1 MESSFKINC
10 YRHKLLGNKLC
21 IIEVT
26 SNKIIITNIS
36 DLPNK
41 RNELDINYNLFIDFK
56 VKNKQL
62 QAIGL
67 ITNKHHWYYAD
78 NENLINLKQ
87 ILGARVV
94 FKGVNTLYNPL
105 QQIGQGTFSNV
116 YLLQSKTKSYEYYAC
131 KCLDKAQVDEQIGRQ
146 GLFEEVKAMVS
157 LKHQNIAELLEV
169 FEGDVSY
176 YMVMQYYDLEFID
189 ILNDLNDEDIHIIFK
204 QLVTAVNFMHEK
216 GYMHRDL
223 KPENIMFSDSIYQ
236 LKLIDFGLTTKDS
249 GRSKCG
255 TPGYIAP
262 EILNFDTKIN
272 EYNEKCDIF
281 SLGVIF
287 YKMLTQNDLFNGSN
301 HDEILENNAKC
312 ITNFDLLNG
321 NPKISKQ
328 AINLLKLMLQIDP
341 TLRID
346 SNSILKHEYFGV
358 QEITLN
364 NTINSANSLSRKHSS
379 VIKILSPLQKKNF
392 IFNSPFSFHDDECIE
407 KEASMQPIPIMVM
420 KGGSVHDITKY
431 KNSGKNRKL
440 SKDTTKKYQTTDF
453 DDIIADI
460 KQNNNYR
467 PPKPNQL
474 QEMYNE

>member
-1 MESSFKINC
+1 MESSFKMDC
-10 YRHKLLGNKLC
+10 CRHKLLGNKLC
-21 IIEVT
+21 ILEVA
-26 SNKIIITNIS
+26 SDKIIITNIS
-36 DLPNK
+36 DLPHK
-41 RNELDINYNLFIDFK
+41 RNELDLNYNLFIDFK

-67 ITNKHHWYYAD
+67 TTNKHHWYYAD
-78 NENLINLKQ
+78 NQNLINLKQ

-116 YLLQSKTKSYEYYAC
+116 YLLQSKIKSLEYFAC
-131 KCLDKAQVDEQIGRQ
+131 KCLDKAQVDAQIGRQ
-146 GLFEEVKAMVS
+146 GLFEEIQAMIS

-176 YMVMQYYDLEFID
+176 YMVMQYYDLEFTD
-189 ILNDLNDEDIHIIFK
+189 VLKELNHEDIPIIFK
-204 QLVTAVNFMHEK
+204 QLVAAVNFMHEK

-249 GRSKCG
+249 GKSKCG

-262 EILNFDTKIN
+262 EILNLDTRIN

-287 YKMLTQNDLFNGSN
+287 YKMLTQNDLFQGSN
-301 HDEILENNAKC
+301 HDEVLENNAKC
-312 ITNFDLLNG
+312 NINLDLLTA
-321 NPKISKQ
+321 NPKIPKQ
-328 AINLLKLMLQIDP
+328 ALNLLTLMLQIDP
-341 TLRID
+341 TQRID
-346 SNSILKHEYFGV
+346 TNQILQHKYFAAE
-358 QEITLN
+358 EITSN
-364 NTINSANSLSRKHSS
+364 NTLNSANQLSRKHSS

-392 IFNSPFSFHDDECIE
+392 LFSSPFSFHDDECIE
-407 KEASMQPIPIMVM
+407 KEASMQPIPVMIM
-420 KGGSVHDITKY
+420 KGGSVQDIVKS

-440 SKDTTKKYQTTDF
+440 NKEVTKKYQTTDF
-453 DDIIADI
+453 EDALAEMN
-460 KQNNNYR
+460 QNNYR
-467 PPKPNQL
+467 PPKPSQL